1 MSTRARTIFFTLPFW
16 MAALVGCEASAPVI
30 VPPVA
35 GKPTPAASTPPVEVP
50 AKPRETP
57 PPPGAPV
64 DVHLPA
70 ATWTEQPDGL
80 TIGMLPIAGL
90 PLAEV
95 RVVVMGGRAAEGE
108 QRGAS
113 EILAEIVKRSAAGV
127 ESLGGRLDV
136 QAGDDAVTL
145 RLGVPAEE
153 LSAALEAVA
162 KAMSA
167 PRFEAKDVET
177 IRKRLAG
184 EASDLM
190 REDGDEAASRMMRRA
205 LFTGPAGLH
214 PYGRSGA
221 MAEELEKLG
230 VADVKAFHQRTFT
243 PANTFVLVAGAI
255 DVAVMAKSNVLAKA
269 FAKYRGRAARATVP
283 AVVAPSARRLVLV
296 HIPKAERSQVL
307 VGFLGPRATE
317 PEYAAFAV
325 LDRLLGT
332 KGTGRLF
339 NDVREARSLAYVTRT
354 FTTEFAGGPQELF
367 AYADTQTAKT
377 GQTVAAVLENL
388 ERAGKEAPS
397 EDEINVARQATRA
410 ALSAKLRTMAD
421 IADVVA
427 DQKRLGLPAAFM
439 DQHQRAI
446 DATTPASVRAA
457 AAQFLVTGRA
467 IVVVAGDA
475 DQIGSVLAEFGAVEV
490 VDASKGFATV
500 RKIEA
505 KGKP

>member
-1 MSTRARTIFFTLPFW
+1 MSTRTRTTFFTLSVC
-16 MAALVGCEASAPVI
+16 MAALTACEAQAPVI

-35 GKPTPAASTPPVEVP
+35 GKPTPVATTPPTEAP

-57 PPPGAPV
+57 PPPGAPM

-70 ATWTEQPDGL
+70 ATWAEQPDGL
-80 TIGMLPIAGL
+80 TVGMLPIAGL

-108 QRGAS
+108 QKGAS
-113 EILAEIVKRSAAGV
+113 EILAEIVKRSAASV

-136 QAGDDAVTL
+136 QAGDDSITL

-153 LSAALEAVA
+153 LSAALEAVG

-184 EASDLM
+184 EASDLL

-205 LFTGPAGLH
+205 LFSGPAGLH
-214 PYGRSGA
+214 PYGRAGA
-221 MAEELEKLG
+221 AAEELEKLG
-230 VADVKAFHQRTFT
+230 VTDVKAFHQRTFT
-243 PANTFVLVAGAI
+243 PANTLVLVAGAI
-255 DVAVMAKSNVLAKA
+255 DVAAMGKSTVLAKA
-269 FAKYRGRAARATVP
+269 FAGYRGSAARATVP

-317 PEYAAFAV
+317 PEFAAFAV

-339 NDVREARSLAYVTRT
+339 TDVREARSLAYDTRT
-354 FTTEFAGGPQELF
+354 FKTEFAGGPQEFF

-388 ERAGKEAPS
+388 GKIGNETPS
-397 EDEINVARQATRA
+397 EDEIAVARQATRA

-421 IADVVA
+421 IADAVT
-427 DQKRLGLPAAFM
+427 DQKRMGLPAAFT

-446 DATTPASVRAA
+446 AATTPSSVRAA
-457 AAQFLVTGRA
+457 AAQFLAAGRA

-475 DQIGSVLAEFGAVEV
+475 DQIGTVLAEFGAVEV
-490 VDASKGFATV
+490 VDAAKGFLTV